1 MEGRLPDLCVHGSPI
16 LIPMSQ
22 LPIKVFLVEDSPV
35 ALSILQKLLESAP
48 DIEVVG
54 TARNGIEALEKIP
67 KAAPDV
73 ICTDLLMGKMGGLEL
88 TQQLMMHYPR
98 PILVVSQAVQQ
109 TDTDT
114 IFRLLE
120 AGAVDV
126 FSKPKTGLKEDY
138 DRSKDALLYKIRV
151 LSGVKVFKKK
161 LSTSPSAP
169 PATSTVVPSKRPIP
183 EPSGSNP
190 LKILAIGG
198 STGGPQAFHKI
209 LSKLPADF
217 PLPIVCVQHIS
228 EGFLAG
234 LVGWLDAACLLKV
247 KIAEAGESPL
257 PGHVYYAPEGHHL
270 SVDRQGRF
278 TYSAAPPVSNHRPSV
293 SVTFQALAEVY
304 GSGTIGVLLT
314 GMGRDGADGMKA
326 IAQTSGLTIAQDEAS
341 CVIFGMPHEAI
352 QLGAVQHVLD
362 IADIAA
368 FLVKA
373 VRTRSLS

>member
-1 MEGRLPDLCVHGSPI
+1 
-16 LIPMSQ
+16 MSQ

-35 ALSILQKLLESAP
+35 ALTILQKLLESAP

-114 IFRLLE
+114 IFQLLE

-138 DRSKDALLYKIRV
+138 DRSRDALLYKIRV
-151 LSGVKVFKKK
+151 LSGVKVFKKR
-161 LSTSPSAP
+161 LHTSPKAAAT
-169 PATSTVVPSKRPIP
+169 ATSTAAAPKRPIP
-183 EPSGSNP
+183 EPTGSNP

-209 LSKLPADF
+209 LSKLPIDF
-217 PLPIVCVQHIS
+217 PLPIICIQHIS

-234 LVGWLDAACLLKV
+234 LVSWLDAACLLKV
-247 KIAEAGESPL
+247 KIAEEAEQPL
-257 PGHVYYAPEGHHL
+257 PGYVYYAPEGYHL
-270 SVDRQGRF
+270 SVNRQGRF
-278 TYSAAPPVSNHRPSV
+278 TYSAAPPVSSHRPSV

-304 GSGTIGVLLT
+304 GAETIGVLLT

-326 IAQTSGLTIAQDEAS
+326 IAQIGGLTIAQDEAS
-341 CVIFGMPHEAI
+341 SVIFGMPHEAI
-352 QLGAVQHVLD
+352 QLGAVKHVLD
-362 IADIAA
+362 ICDIAP
-368 FLVKA
+368 FLLNT
-373 VRTRSLS
+373 TRASSLSQR

>member
-1 MEGRLPDLCVHGSPI
+1 
-16 LIPMSQ
+16 MSK

-35 ALSILQKLLESAP
+35 ALVILQKLLESAP

-54 TARNGIEALEKIP
+54 TALNGIEALETIP
-67 KAAPDV
+67 KAGPDV

-88 TQQLMMHYPR
+88 IQQLMMHYPR

-138 DRSKDALLYKIRV
+138 DYSKDALLHKIRV

-161 LSTSPSAP
+161 LPIPPSAP
-169 PATSTVVPSKRPIP
+169 TVSTVALSNRPIP

-190 LKILAIGG
+190 LKIVAIGG

-209 LSKLPADF
+209 LSKLPVDF

-234 LVGWLDAACLLKV
+234 LVGWLNAACLLKV
-247 KIAEAGESPL
+247 KIAEEGEQPI
-257 PGHVYYAPEGHHL
+257 PGHVYYAPEGYHL
-270 SVDRQGRF
+270 SVNRQGHLI
-278 TYSAAPPVSNHRPSV
+278 YSAAPPVSSHRPSV

-304 GSGTIGVLLT
+304 GAETIGVLLT

-326 IAQTSGLTIAQDEAS
+326 IAQTGGLTIAQDEAS
-341 CVIFGMPHEAI
+341 SVIFGMPKEAI
-352 QLGAVQHVLD
+352 ALGGVTYILPVQE
-362 IADIAA
+362 IAPTLLKIMA
-368 FLVKA
+368 
-373 VRTRSLS
+373 LSF

>member
-1 MEGRLPDLCVHGSPI
+1 
-16 LIPMSQ
+16 MSQ

-35 ALSILQKLLESAP
+35 ALTILQKLLESAL

-54 TARNGIEALEKIP
+54 TARDGIEALEKIP
-67 KAAPDV
+67 TAAPDV
-73 ICTDLLMGKMGGLEL
+73 VCTDLLMGKMGGLEL
-88 TQQLMMHYPR
+88 TRQLMMHYPR

-109 TDTDT
+109 TDTDN
-114 IFRLLE
+114 IFQLLE

-126 FSKPKTGLKEDY
+126 FAKPKTGLKEDY

-151 LSGVKVFKKK
+151 LSGVKVFQKR
-161 LSTSPSAP
+161 LHTPPSVSMT
-169 PATSTVVPSKRPIP
+169 ATPTVAVPKRPIL

-198 STGGPQAFHKI
+198 STGGPQAFYKI

-217 PLPIVCVQHIS
+217 PLPIVCIQHIS

-247 KIAEAGESPL
+247 KIAEAGEKPL
-257 PGHVYYAPEGHHL
+257 SGRAYYAPEGHHL
-270 SVDRQGRF
+270 GIDRQGRF
-278 TYSAAPPVSNHRPSV
+278 TYSAAPPVSSHRPSV

-304 GSGTIGVLLT
+304 GAETIGVLLT

-326 IAQTSGLTIAQDEAS
+326 IAQTGGLTIAQDEAS
-341 CVIFGMPHEAI
+341 SVIFGMPHEAI

-362 IADIAA
+362 IGDIAP
-368 FLVKA
+368 FLIKA
-373 VRTRSLS
+373 VRARVLS